1 MSSQYYT
8 DPKVKEMIDDEL
20 HQCAILFA
28 NLGCTDSK
36 EAYDEAKE
44 QEQRILTKL
53 MNHDTAVI
61 MRLLN
66 D

>member
-1 MSSQYYT
+1 MNSPYYT
-8 DPKVKEMIDDEL
+8 DPKVREKIDEAL

-28 NLGCTDSK
+28 NLGCTDPK

-53 MNHDTAVI
+53 MNEDPEVI

>member
-1 MSSQYYT
+1 MSSPYYT
-8 DPKVKEMIDDEL
+8 DPKVKELIDEAL
-20 HQCAILFA
+20 HQCAIIFA
-28 NLGCTDSK
+28 NLGCTDSR

-53 MNHDTAVI
+53 MNHDPDLI

>member
-1 MSSQYYT
+1 MKSPYYT
-8 DPKVKEMIDDEL
+8 DPKVKELIDEAL
-20 HQCAILFA
+20 HQCAIIFA
-28 NLGCTDSK
+28 NLGCTDTK
-36 EAYDEAKE
+36 EAYDEARE

-53 MNHDTAVI
+53 MNHDPEII